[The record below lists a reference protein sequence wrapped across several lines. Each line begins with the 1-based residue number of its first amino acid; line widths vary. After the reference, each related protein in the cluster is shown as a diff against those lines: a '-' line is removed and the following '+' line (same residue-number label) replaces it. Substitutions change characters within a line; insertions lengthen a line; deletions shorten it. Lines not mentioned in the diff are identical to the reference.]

1 MVVYDVTSRASFT
14 NTQKWVE
21 DVRTERGKDVI
32 IMLVGCGAPATSCWI
47 RLWLKRSSSC
57 CVESFVNMVVHENC
71 HILVHLQVG
80 NKSDIADRRQVST
93 DEGQQKAA
101 EFGVMFIETSAKAG

>member
-1 MVVYDVTSRASFT
+1 
-14 NTQKWVE
+14 
-21 DVRTERGKDVI
+21 
-32 IMLVGCGAPATSCWI
+32 
-47 RLWLKRSSSC
+47 
-57 CVESFVNMVVHENC
+57 MVVHENC